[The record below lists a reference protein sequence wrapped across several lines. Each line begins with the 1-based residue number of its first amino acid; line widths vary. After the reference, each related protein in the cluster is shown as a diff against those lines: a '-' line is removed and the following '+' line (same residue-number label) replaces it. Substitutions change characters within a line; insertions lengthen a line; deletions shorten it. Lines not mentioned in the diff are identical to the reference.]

1 MKLTFND
8 IVANLDIVKS
18 LERIMRVSPLRIKVL
33 TSSYDLQAIRDAA
46 NQYKNAP
53 LYVYEVVIAPD
64 PTNDTTSPLSIV
76 TSFLS
81 NNGSKDLFKQDLPQ
95 WNSAAT
101 IQYYELRSVKPRI
114 TIMPNPKV
122 INLYNATFNV
132 KYWERA
138 NIYATIV
145 EQPEKSED
153 SIRIT
158 QKQISALRVSQLN
171 NNDR

>member
-1 MKLTFND
+1 
-8 IVANLDIVKS
+8 
-18 LERIMRVSPLRIKVL
+18 
-33 TSSYDLQAIRDAA
+33 
-46 NQYKNAP
+46 
-53 LYVYEVVIAPD
+53 
-64 PTNDTTSPLSIV
+64 
-76 TSFLS
+76 
-81 NNGSKDLFKQDLPQ
+81 
-95 WNSAAT
+95 
-101 IQYYELRSVKPRI
+101 
-114 TIMPNPKV
+114 MPNPKV

-153 SIRIT
+153 SISIT